1 MAKDRSERIEPSWPH
16 IEGEKHPVSELA
28 TDVQGAL
35 SPFGDVTFPV
45 DPETLPYTHPTTVI
59 NR

>member
-1 MAKDRSERIEPSWPH
+1 VAKARPERIDPHWPNL
-16 IEGEKHPVSELA
+16 EGEKHPVSELA

-45 DPETLPYTHPTTVI
+45 DPETLPYAHPVTEI

>member
-1 MAKDRSERIEPSWPH
+1 VAKDRSAHIDPAWPH
-16 IEGEKHPVSELA
+16 IEGEKYPVSELA

>member
-35 SPFGDVTFPV
+35 SPFGDVAFPV